1 MLLRDILVRNFPK
14 EMLTKQFFE
23 KKETAIGRINIASQ
37 CSVYMKKKV
46 NVICKAQI
54 K

>member
-23 KKETAIGRINIASQ
+23 KKETAISRINIASQ